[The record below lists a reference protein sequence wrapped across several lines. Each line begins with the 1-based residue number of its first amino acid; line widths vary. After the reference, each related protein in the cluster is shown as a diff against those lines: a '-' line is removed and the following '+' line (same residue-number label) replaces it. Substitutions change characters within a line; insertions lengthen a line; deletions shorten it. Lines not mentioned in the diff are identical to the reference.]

1 MLKTLKLN
9 VSFFSVRSY
18 DNHAKCGL
26 VWVPHVVAY
35 RCRTCG
41 ISPCMSICRDC
52 FKKGDHINH
61 DFNMFLSQ
69 AGGACDCGDT
79 SVMKEEGFCSDH
91 GINNKANKGP
101 IPANLLAVAEAM
113 MPKLLFRLLHHFR
126 EFSNGSRSHPDTTSV
141 VASQCEEFTNML
153 MDINNMGEL
162 MRKVMTR
169 ALIDPNIYACFC
181 APFANNKH
189 GQFLEASRKKYETAV
204 ENFPR

>member
-1 MLKTLKLN
+1 MFH
-9 VSFFSVRSY
+9 FFLIVRSY

-52 FKKGDHINH
+52 FKKGDHTNH

-79 SVMKEEGFCSDH
+79 SVMKAEGFCSDH
-91 GINNKANKGP
+91 GINNRANKVP
-101 IPANLLAVAEAM
+101 VPKNLLAVAEALT
-113 MPKLLFRLLHHFR
+113 PKLLFRMLQHFR
-126 EFSNGSRSHPDTTSV
+126 DCSNSPTSH
-141 VASQCEEFTNML
+141 AYNNAAYLCEEFANML
-153 MDINNMGEL
+153 IDLNNMGEI

-169 ALIDPNIYACFC
+169 ALINPDVR
-181 APFANNKH
+181 H
-189 GQFLEASRKKYETAV
+189 
-204 ENFPR
+204 NFFF